1 MGIIWWSWRG
11 KAEKKGEWIEV
22 ETGLTS
28 GGRGE

>member
-1 MGIIWWSWRG
+1 MGISWWSWRG
-11 KAEKKGEWIEV
+11 KAEKKGEWSEV